1 MNFAQAVRR
10 NLTTAAY
17 VDFSGRASRSEYW
30 WFYLFTGLVSL
41 GLGLLVGS
49 LGDTP
54 AALLLGLLPIGLI
67 IPGLATLIRRM
78 HDSGRSGWWLLTA
91 LIPVLGVIS
100 LLVLTLLPSTPGA
113 NRYGPG
119 RSPSDPFLP

>member
-30 WFYLFTGLVSL
+30 WFYLFTVMVSL
-41 GLGLLVGS
+41 GLGLLIGS

-67 IPGLATLIRRM
+67 IPGLATLIRRI
-78 HDSGRSGWWLLTA
+78 HDSGRSGWWLLIA

-100 LLVLTLLPSTPGA
+100 LFVLTLLPSTPGA
-113 NRYGPG
+113 NRYGQG